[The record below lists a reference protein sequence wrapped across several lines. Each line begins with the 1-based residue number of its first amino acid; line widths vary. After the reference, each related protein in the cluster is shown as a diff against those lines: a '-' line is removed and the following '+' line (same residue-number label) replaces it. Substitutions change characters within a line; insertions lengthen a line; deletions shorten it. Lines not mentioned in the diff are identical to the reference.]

1 MENAIKSESQQAII
15 ICGDEYKG
23 LQPAANGYEGLQPS
37 CNEYEGTNM
46 KVYKQQEMD
55 NMR

>member
-23 LQPAANGYEGLQPS
+23 LQPAANWD
-37 CNEYEGTNM
+37 M
-46 KVYKQQEMD
+46 KVYNHLVT
-55 NMR
+55 NMREQI